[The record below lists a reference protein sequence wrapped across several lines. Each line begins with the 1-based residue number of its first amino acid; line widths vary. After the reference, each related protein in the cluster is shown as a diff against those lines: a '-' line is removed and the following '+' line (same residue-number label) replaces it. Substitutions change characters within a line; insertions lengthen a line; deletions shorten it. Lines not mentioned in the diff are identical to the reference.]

1 MADKNDPIASSIW
14 LQPPRGRGEQALS
27 RAQIVAAAIE
37 ILDAEGHDGLS
48 MRRLGNKLGAGAT
61 SLYWHVNNKEGLLDL
76 ALDEV
81 MGEVEL
87 PESAGWR
94 AVLRAYG
101 LNIRAAIL
109 RHPWVTGLL
118 GVRPN
123 LGPNSMR
130 LSDRMLGA
138 MAADGYTGLELT
150 YATALISC
158 HAVGCAVVES
168 AYRLAAAQAGM
179 TPGEML
185 AQMEQ
190 SARKVFAE
198 YPNLAAWEKANAGYD
213 PEQVYEDSFEFG
225 LDRALDGLAA
235 WLKSSKRSS

>member
-1 MADKNDPIASSIW
+1 MAEKNDPIASSIW
-14 LQPPRGRGEQALS
+14 LQPQRGRGEQALS

-37 ILDAEGHDGLS
+37 ILDADGLDGLS
-48 MRRLGNKLGAGAT
+48 MRRLGGKLGAGAT

-87 PESAGWR
+87 PAGADWR
-94 AVLRAYG
+94 AQLRTYA

-130 LSDRMLGA
+130 LSDQMIGA
-138 MAADGYTGLELT
+138 MIDGGYSGLELT
-150 YATALISC
+150 YATALVSC
-158 HAVGCAVVES
+158 HAVGSATVES
-168 AYRLAAAQAGM
+168 AYRLAATQAGK

-185 AQMEQ
+185 ANMEE
-190 SARKVFAE
+190 SARQVFAD
-198 YPNLAAWEKANAGYD
+198 YPNLAAWEKANSGYD
-213 PEQVYEDSFEFG
+213 QEQVYQTAFEFG
-225 LDRALDGLAA
+225 VDRALDGLAG
-235 WLKSSKRSS
+235 WLEQSKNS